1 MPNPPSI
8 RGIITMRRRDA
19 GAALIIVLTCLVLV
33 AGLAIALLNRV
44 EADRSSSGAYKGGA
58 NSRNL
63 SEYAVNVVMA
73 QITAATTG
81 TNAGNA
87 WASQPG
93 AIRVYANNAATL
105 VNIYKLYSSTNMVA
119 SNATATNIVTDD
131 ATALANWSNS
141 PALYT
146 DLNAPLV
153 SWSGTNQVTNYPI
166 LDPAATNSVQGFA
179 ISGAPNTTT
188 LQPAPM
194 PVTWLYV
201 LQDGTLLAPDST
213 TTTNAT
219 FTASATR
226 PSSANPIT
234 GRIAFWTDD
243 ETCKVNI
250 NTAAGMPWSWATNNP
265 SNSIVKLMDGIST
278 RSTTLF
284 GSYWDTPVIGSYQDL
299 MLAWAPPWKGEYQRY
314 PGHPATVSLSAVF
327 TNLATNDIM
336 KIAPRINDQSSG
348 SGSGG
353 SQWGTVTTY
362 SGAGPNT
369 TMTIANDGA
378 RLYANVDELLYATNR
393 SATGTNP
400 LTATQINQGRFFLTA
415 SSRAPDVT
423 LFNTPRICIWPMPL
437 STANRTAFDN
447 RIALA
452 STLNGTPYYFTRTNA
467 YSPTAD
473 YSASTNT
480 TLMGY
485 LRRMATTAVPGF
497 GGSSGIL
504 GKHGTDSEQILTEIF
519 DYIRCINLQD
529 SQTGATRYSP
539 NGLVVPTTGTANTMG
554 FGRMPTVTK
563 AGLLFWY
570 DTNSYNTT
578 NTFYYTTT
586 PGAPGTATTN
596 TTAFTVCARLVL
608 ENFIPAQGNPGITN
622 APAFSNVVTGL
633 TGFQWGTNPASMT
646 KIFANDTT
654 NFDLMNL
661 GTGPSG
667 VVPGGR
673 LNINASSAGSGASNT
688 AFPPFACR
696 YFANSG
702 GALYFKAN
710 IGPPTSTD
718 TKLAYSGSV
727 IASNNAWY
735 TPGGV
740 LISGGG
746 PPVINAY
753 FTNAWYSNATSITTN
768 YSGFDLTG
776 GNLTISTYYS
786 NTQIQTMSGLSFPAV
801 TTLPLPVSNT
811 TNTLNGSAA
820 WSGGSKLRN
829 VTPFGSGNWTIF
841 TNDVVRAVQVTSG
854 DFRMTAAVATVPATS
869 YFTNHPYYTNT
880 TAANQYKANA
890 FAGGP
895 FGSVARSTLASN
907 YYNPNSS
914 VPSSVNG
921 VPFDAQ
927 NDMITNSIGLGNLLR
942 YGDFDNGYGAMPDG
956 PYIGF
961 SDEGVYANSGA
972 TPPAPGAYP
981 YFDVVTANTFTNLG
995 PGYYSPNRLV
1005 PSAGILGSLPTGVK
1019 RNFPW
1024 QTLLFRPAAL
1034 TAADHPGANTPPDYL
1049 LLDLFKMPV
1058 VEPYAISEPLST
1070 AGQVNMNY
1078 QILPFT
1084 WIKRSTAVQ
1093 AALHTEMITAIP
1105 NTMPGGIDITKAVFK
1120 KAEGVTTATT
1130 RYPLNLSTN
1139 NGTLVGFENRFTNNG
1154 IFVSASE
1161 ICSIPLVPKGVSV
1174 APATIGGDMASW
1186 WTGYT
1191 YTGENSKERP
1201 YARIYPKL
1209 TTKSNVYTVHYTVQ
1223 ALKQVSPR
1231 ADWTSWN
1238 ETTDKVLST
1247 YRGSTTIERY
1257 VNPRDSSIP
1266 DYTGV
1271 TLPLSSSDPNALP
1284 YKFRILSQRQFSP

>member
-1 MPNPPSI
+1 
-8 RGIITMRRRDA
+8 
-19 GAALIIVLTCLVLV
+19 
-33 AGLAIALLNRV
+33 
-44 EADRSSSGAYKGGA
+44 
-58 NSRNL
+58 
-63 SEYAVNVVMA
+63 
-73 QITAATTG
+73 
-81 TNAGNA
+81 
-87 WASQPG
+87 
-93 AIRVYANNAATL
+93 
-105 VNIYKLYSSTNMVA
+105 
-119 SNATATNIVTDD
+119 
-131 ATALANWSNS
+131 
-141 PALYT
+141 
-146 DLNAPLV
+146 
-153 SWSGTNQVTNYPI
+153 
-166 LDPAATNSVQGFA
+166 
-179 ISGAPNTTT
+179 
-188 LQPAPM
+188 
-194 PVTWLYV
+194 
-201 LQDGTLLAPDST
+201 
-213 TTTNAT
+213 
-219 FTASATR
+219 
-226 PSSANPIT
+226 
-234 GRIAFWTDD
+234 
-243 ETCKVNI
+243 
-250 NTAAGMPWSWATNNP
+250 
-265 SNSIVKLMDGIST
+265 
-278 RSTTLF
+278 
-284 GSYWDTPVIGSYQDL
+284 
-299 MLAWAPPWKGEYQRY
+299 
-314 PGHPATVSLSAVF
+314 
-327 TNLATNDIM
+327 
-336 KIAPRINDQSSG
+336 
-348 SGSGG
+348 
-353 SQWGTVTTY
+353 
-362 SGAGPNT
+362 
-369 TMTIANDGA
+369 
-378 RLYANVDELLYATNR
+378 
-393 SATGTNP
+393 
-400 LTATQINQGRFFLTA
+400 
-415 SSRAPDVT
+415 
-423 LFNTPRICIWPMPL
+423 
-437 STANRTAFDN
+437 
-447 RIALA
+447 
-452 STLNGTPYYFTRTNA
+452 
-467 YSPTAD
+467 
-473 YSASTNT
+473 
-480 TLMGY
+480 
-485 LRRMATTAVPGF
+485 
-497 GGSSGIL
+497 
-504 GKHGTDSEQILTEIF
+504 
-519 DYIRCINLQD
+519 
-529 SQTGATRYSP
+529 
-539 NGLVVPTTGTANTMG
+539 
-554 FGRMPTVTK
+554 
-563 AGLLFWY
+563 
-570 DTNSYNTT
+570 
-578 NTFYYTTT
+578 
-586 PGAPGTATTN
+586 
-596 TTAFTVCARLVL
+596 
-608 ENFIPAQGNPGITN
+608 
-622 APAFSNVVTGL
+622 
-633 TGFQWGTNPASMT
+633 
-646 KIFANDTT
+646 
-654 NFDLMNL
+654 MNL

-786 NTQIQTMSGLSFPAV
+786 NTQIQTISGLSFPAV
-801 TTLPLPVSNT
+801 TNLPLPVSNT

>member
-1 MPNPPSI
+1 MAAPHPS
-8 RGIITMRRRDA
+8 RAEG

-33 AGLAIALLNRV
+33 TALALGLLNRV
-44 EADRSSSGAYKGGA
+44 ESDRSSSAAYSSGA

-63 SEYAVNVVMA
+63 AEYAVNVVMA
-73 QITAATTG
+73 QIATATTG
-81 TNAGNA
+81 ANTGNA

-93 AIRVYANNAATL
+93 AIRVYTSNAATL
-105 VNIYKLYSSTNMVA
+105 TGIYKLYSSTNMVA

-153 SWSGTNQVTNYPI
+153 SWSGANQVTNYPI
-166 LDPAATNSVQGFA
+166 LDPGATNSVQGFA
-179 ISGAPNTTT
+179 ISGAPNTNT

-265 SNSIVKLMDGIST
+265 NSSIVSLTAGGT
-278 RSTTLF
+278 ATTLF

-299 MLAWAPPWKGEYQRY
+299 MLTWAPPWKGEYQRY

-327 TNLATNDIM
+327 TNLTTNDIM
-336 KIAPRINDQSSG
+336 QIAPRINDESSSG
-348 SGSGG
+348 GSGG

-362 SGAGPNT
+362 SGTGPNT
-369 TMTIANDGA
+369 SKTIKNDGA

-400 LTATQINQGRFFLTA
+400 LTTTQINQGRFFLTA

-423 LFNTPRICIWPMPL
+423 LFNTPRICIWPL
-437 STANRTAFDN
+437 WSTASMRTPLDTK
-447 RIALA
+447 IALA
-452 STLNGTPYYFTRTNA
+452 STLNGTPYYFTRANA
-467 YSPTAD
+467 TSPTID
-473 YSASTNT
+473 YAANT
-480 TLMGY
+480 ALLGY
-485 LRRMATTAVPGF
+485 LRNMATTAVPGF

-563 AGLLFWY
+563 AGLIFWY
-570 DTNSYNTT
+570 GTSSFNTT
-578 NTFYYTTT
+578 NTFYYTTNS
-586 PGAPGTATTN
+586 GAPGTATTN

-608 ENFIPAQGNPGITN
+608 ENFIPGQGNPGITN

-702 GALYFKAN
+702 GTLYFKGNGAP
-710 IGPPTSTD
+710 GPTD
-718 TKLAYSGSV
+718 TKACWPAGPV
-727 IASNNAWY
+727 MASNSAWY

-740 LISGGG
+740 LISSNGT
-746 PPVINAY
+746 NAY

-786 NTQIQTMSGLSFPAV
+786 NTQIQTISGLSFPAV
-801 TTLPLPVSNT
+801 TNLPLPVSNT
-811 TNTLNGSAA
+811 TTTLNGSAA

-1034 TAADHPGANTPPDYL
+1034 TAAGHPGTNNPPDYL

-1130 RYPLNLSTN
+1130 RYPLNLDTN
-1139 NGTLVGFENRFTNNG
+1139 TGTLAGFETRFAAG
-1154 IFVSASE
+1154 DIFRSAAE
-1161 ICSIPLVPKGVSV
+1161 ICSIPLVPYGVGAAS
-1174 APATIGGDMASW
+1174 ATMATW
-1186 WTGYT
+1186 WNNYS

-1223 ALKQVSPR
+1223 TLKKLPSGTQTQW
-1231 ADWTSWN
+1231 D
-1238 ETTDKVLST
+1238 ETKDKVLST
-1247 YRGSTTIERY
+1247 FRGSTTIERY
-1257 VNPRDSSIP
+1257 VNPSDTAIP
-1266 DYTGV
+1266 NYTGV
-1271 TLPLSSSDPNALP
+1271 SLPLP